1 MKMACIRSSTGSSS
15 AISHRGYPIFT
26 VRMPR
31 AVIFS
36 LAFIVSSVP
45 LAGQTANLPIAS
57 ITIGPL
63 DSLNFIGIPDS
74 LTFEPNELISLMRLK
89 APRLLSGGT
98 PFSRRALKID
108 ALTIEHFYFSHG
120 YLEARVD
127 ESFTVTPGRRVEVYL
142 RVSEGRPFM
151 LSEVSMTG
159 NRLLAKEEIIQFLGI
174 KIGEPYNPV
183 DIRGR
188 LEVLR
193 HHYQDQGKL
202 TIDILEEIEV
212 NNDVHLRL
220 SISEGFTYSIGN
232 VTVTG
237 LKQIPEWY
245 VMRELLFQ
253 RGDVFSRSKLL
264 LSQQRVFE
272 SGLFSAVEITPLVQA
287 VEPGIAD
294 IEVRVRELG
303 RGSFDFSA
311 GFSQKEA
318 AGGGEPNTALSSSFQ
333 WWHSRLFNT
342 SLRTGI
348 TLEGNLLWEQWWPP
362 DFLAAWDFVS
372 PWTLGARLPSSVRIY
387 SDYRT
392 APDIVWRRGVDLS
405 LLPRRTQRH
414 QPRGSIGWVLITS
427 AADPDSIAADEA
439 ERGFIFEYLFQG
451 TDNLLAPSR
460 GTIFQVKYSL
470 QRTYLPGQPFYRLLE
485 LDIRRY
491 HSLSRNTVFAYRF
504 KVGHLKTYPDGIK
517 LRDYH
522 LFNLGGSTSLRGW
535 ANPGSFSVE
544 GGMAKWLVNV
554 ELRMPLPWILGAEL
568 FGDAG
573 GLRAF
578 RGPDDLT
585 LEGIWGWDVGAGLLI
600 STPLGPIR
608 VDVAFPKGDF
618 TGKPT
623 TQVAF
628 LYTF

>member
-1 MKMACIRSSTGSSS
+1 
-15 AISHRGYPIFT
+15 
-26 VRMPR
+26 MPR

-36 LAFIVSSVP
+36 LAFLVTVVP
-45 LAGQTANLPIAS
+45 LTGQQANLPIAS
-57 ITIGPL
+57 ITIGTL
-63 DSLNFIGIPDS
+63 DS
-74 LTFEPNELISLMRLK
+74 LTFEPRELTSLMKLK

-98 PFSRRALKID
+98 PFSRRALKVD

-127 ESFTVTPGRRVEVYL
+127 ESFTVTPDGRVDVFL
-142 RVSEGRPFM
+142 RITEGRQFM
-151 LSEVSMTG
+151 LSEISLTG
-159 NRLLAKEEIIQFLGI
+159 NRLLTKEEIVQFLGI
-174 KIGEPYNPV
+174 QIGEPYNPV
-183 DIRGR
+183 VIRGR
-188 LEVLR
+188 LEALR
-193 HHYQDQGKL
+193 HHYQDRGKL

-212 NNDVHLRL
+212 NDGVHLRL
-220 SISEGFTYSIGN
+220 SISEGLTYSIGN
-232 VTVTG
+232 VKVTG

-245 VMRELLFQ
+245 VMRELRFQ
-253 RGDVFSRSKLL
+253 RGEVFSRSKLL

-287 VEPGIAD
+287 MEPGIAD

-318 AGGGEPNTALSSSFQ
+318 ARGGEPNTALSSSFQ

-348 TLEGNLLWEQWWPP
+348 TLEGNLLWEHWWPP
-362 DFLAAWDFVS
+362 DFLAAWDVVS
-372 PWTLGARLPSSVRIY
+372 PWTLGARLPSSVRLY

-414 QPRGSIGWVLITS
+414 QPRGSIGWVLIT
-427 AADPDSIAADEA
+427 ATDPDSVAATEEA
-439 ERGFIFEYLFQG
+439 ERGFRLEYLFQG
-451 TDNLLAPSR
+451 TDNLLAPRR

-470 QRTYLPGQPFYRLLE
+470 QRTLLPGQPSYRLVE

-491 HSLSRNTVFAYRF
+491 HSLFRNTVFAYRF
-504 KVGHLKTYPDGIK
+504 KMGHLKTFPPDIR
-517 LRDYH
+517 LRHYH
-522 LFNLGGSTSLRGW
+522 LFDLGGSTSLRGW
-535 ANPGSFSVE
+535 ANPRRFSEE
-544 GGMAKWLVNV
+544 GGVAKWLVNV

-578 RGPDDLT
+578 RGRDDPT
-585 LEGIWGWDVGAGLLI
+585 LEWIWKWDVGAGLLI

-608 VDVAFPKGDF
+608 VDAAFPWGNF
-618 TGKPT
+618 TRGPT
-623 TQVAF
+623 LQVAF
-628 LYTF
+628 LHTF

>member
-15 AISHRGYPIFT
+15 AISHRAYPIFP

-36 LAFIVSSVP
+36 LAFIVSTVP

-57 ITIGPL
+57 ITIGPP
-63 DSLNFIGIPDS
+63 DSLTFIGPPDS
-74 LTFEPNELISLMRLK
+74 LTFEPGELISLMRLK

-98 PFSRRALKID
+98 PFSRRALKVD
-108 ALTIEHFYFSHG
+108 ALTIEHFYISHG

-127 ESFTVTPGRRVEVYL
+127 ESFTVTFDERVDVYL
-142 RVSEGRPFM
+142 RVTEGRQFM
-151 LSEVSMTG
+151 LSEISMTG

-174 KIGEPYNPV
+174 RLGEPYNPV
-183 DIRGR
+183 DIQGR
-188 LEVLR
+188 LEALR

-202 TIDILEEIEV
+202 TFAILREIVV
-212 NNDVHLRL
+212 NDGVHLRL
-220 SISEGFTYSIGN
+220 SISEGLTYTIGN

-237 LKQIPEWY
+237 LERVPEWY
-245 VMRELLFQ
+245 VTRELLFH
-253 RGDVFSRSKLL
+253 RGDISSRSKLL
-264 LSQQRVFE
+264 LGQQRVFE
-272 SGLFSAVEITPLVQA
+272 SGLFSSVEITPLVQA
-287 VEPGIAD
+287 MEPGIAN

-318 AGGGEPNTALSSSFQ
+318 ARGGEPNTALSSSFQ
-333 WWHSRLFNT
+333 WWHSRIFNT

-348 TLEGNLLWEQWWPP
+348 TLEGNLLLEHWWPP
-362 DFLAAWDFVS
+362 DFLAAWDVVS

-392 APDIVWRRGVDLS
+392 TPDIVWRRGVDLS
-405 LLPRRTQRH
+405 LP
-414 QPRGSIGWVLITS
+414 IGWVFIT
-427 AADPDSIAADEA
+427 AADPDADPDSIAAGVESGFA
-439 ERGFIFEYLFQG
+439 GGPERGFRFEYLFQG
-451 TDNLLAPSR
+451 ADNLLAPRR

-470 QRTYLPGQPFYRLLE
+470 QRTLLPGQPSYRLVE

-491 HSLSRNTVFAYRF
+491 HSLLRNTVFAYRF
-504 KVGHLKTYPDGIK
+504 KMGHLKTFPAGIK
-517 LRDYH
+517 LRHYH
-522 LFNLGGSTSLRGW
+522 LFDLGGSTSLRGW
-535 ANPGSFSVE
+535 ANPGSFSEE

-578 RGPDDLT
+578 RGPDDPT
-585 LEGIWGWDVGAGLLI
+585 LEWIWKWDVGAGLLI

-608 VDVAFPKGDF
+608 VDAAFPWGNF
-618 TGKPT
+618 TRNPT
-623 TQVAF
+623 IQVAF
-628 LYTF
+628 LHTF